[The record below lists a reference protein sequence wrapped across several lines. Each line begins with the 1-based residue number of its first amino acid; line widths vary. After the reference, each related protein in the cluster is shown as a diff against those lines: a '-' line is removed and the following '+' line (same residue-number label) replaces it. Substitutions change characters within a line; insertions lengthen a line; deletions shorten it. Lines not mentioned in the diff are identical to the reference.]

1 MIFEPFDLSEEITPT
16 SIRATLKSKDYSK
29 ALVMALRL
37 NEAKL
42 TREVYESTPP
52 NSLTI
57 VVQTVSPKYVERLL
71 SFIVNQVDTTPHI
84 EFHLKWIEAILYE
97 YGSSLQ
103 KRTSSA
109 VSVLR
114 SVQKAIGRKY
124 EDIAKIFQYNRY
136 TLQFAIAQ
144 GGVTQKR
151 NILGAEDHTEDSE
164 EEEQDYLLN
173 DSSDSEMIT

>member
-1 MIFEPFDLSEEITPT
+1 MSEEITPA
-16 SIRATLKSKDYSK
+16 SIKATLKSKDYSK

-57 VVQTVSPKYVERLL
+57 VVQTVTPKYVERFL
-71 SFIVNQVDTTPHI
+71 SFIVSQIDSSPHI

-97 YGSSLQ
+97 HGSLLQ
-103 KRTSSA
+103 KRTPA
-109 VSVLR
+109 TVSVLR
-114 SVQKAIGRKY
+114 SVQKAICRKY
-124 EDIAKIFQYNRY
+124 EDISKICQYNRY

-144 GGVTQKR
+144 GGVAQKR
-151 NILGAEDHTEDSE
+151 NILGADDRIEDSDE
-164 EEEQDYLLN
+164 ENENGDASIEE
-173 DSSDSEMIT
+173 SSDAEMVT